1 MIWLTWRQFR
11 TQAAV
16 VFGAVAVLTA
26 ALAVTGPRLA
36 HLYRTRGV
44 AFLNDVGGTD
54 TGLYV
59 VTLLALLVLPA
70 LIGMF
75 WGAPLVTREL
85 DAGTHR
91 LVWTH
96 TTRARWLAA
105 KLSLTGLA
113 AMAAAG
119 LLALAVTWWA
129 GPIDRAIAST
139 TGVPGPG
146 VLVFPRMSQEIFDA
160 RGVVPLGY
168 AAFFFVL
175 GVTVGV
181 LVRRTLPA
189 MAVLAALFVVVQ
201 VGMSMAVRPHLLPP
215 EHLTT
220 KITARNLMNVN
231 MMNHVTVVIDRPGA
245 WVTAQETVRAGR
257 PVSPPPWIL
266 GCPGTGPSSRACLA
280 RLDRL
285 GYRQRV
291 TYQPAGRFWTLQ
303 LYETGIYLALALGLA
318 GLCTWWTRH
327 RLS

>member
-1 MIWLTWRQFR
+1 
-11 TQAAV
+11 V
-16 VFGAVAVLTA
+16 
-26 ALAVTGPRLA
+26 
-36 HLYRTRGV
+36 
-44 AFLNDVGGTD
+44 
-54 TGLYV
+54 
-59 VTLLALLVLPA
+59 
-70 LIGMF
+70 IGMF

-91 LVWTH
+91 LIWTN
-96 TTRARWLAA
+96 TTRLRWLAA
-105 KLSLTGLA
+105 KLGLIGLA
-113 AMAAAG
+113 AMAATG
-119 LLALAVTWWA
+119 LLSLVVTWWA
-129 GPIDRAIAST
+129 GPIDRAIGQA

-146 VLVFPRMSQEIFDA
+146 LLVFPRMSREIFDA

-175 GVTVGV
+175 GVAVGV
-181 LVRRTLPA
+181 LLRRTLPA
-189 MAVLAALFVVVQ
+189 MAVLAVLFVVVQ
-201 VGMSMAVRPHLLPP
+201 VGMSMAVRPHLVAP

-257 PVSPPPWIL
+257 PVTPPKWIL
-266 GCPGTGPSSRACLA
+266 GCPGTGPSSQACLT

-303 LYETGIYLALALGLA
+303 SYETCVYLILALLTA
-318 GLCTWWTRH
+318 GLCTWWLR
-327 RLS
+327 RRPS